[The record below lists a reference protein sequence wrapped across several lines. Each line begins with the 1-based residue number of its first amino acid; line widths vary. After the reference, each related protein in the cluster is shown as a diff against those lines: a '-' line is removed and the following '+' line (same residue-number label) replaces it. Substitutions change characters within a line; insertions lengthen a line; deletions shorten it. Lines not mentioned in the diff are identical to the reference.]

1 MIFRLHG
8 VFLVYL
14 AATLAWNLSASRR
27 GHDERSRPWEQLVLW
42 PVLAGLAFVL
52 VHDRVSPESGPWLI
66 QPWISHL
73 FPLVFMAALV
83 QNLTAML
90 RRGAQLTDIPI
101 IIFNVGLGGCL
112 LVADL
117 ALAGVPLGQTE
128 TSLLYSHSV
137 VQGLLGTRLAHLWTL
152 SWHLPLFVRRGEA
165 TSLAGAA
172 VGLLPAALAAFPALM
187 LVALHG
193 EAGKVIESFGQ
204 EPRVTTLRDDLGVGV
219 MVRADWPLEGL
230 VPPGS
235 LEVWRLP
242 ADQAP
247 SELPAQPSGQALVLE
262 LAPPPSWYHTPPTQT
277 EAEQTFLEGALRLCA
292 PLQPSLLLPFPE
304 ADGEA
309 TLYFA
314 PSTDWPG
321 LFNELAARLATVSPT
336 TRLGMRLAGT
346 GPFSRAT
353 FEALAAPP
361 SAVAVMGPHLQPG
374 GAAAGRASHAEAT
387 LRAWREWRGSVVE
400 PPEFWVL
407 GASASPLAYGENAQ
421 ERFLEGCLAR
431 AQSDP
436 DIRGFVVI
444 GWRDRGHTLG
454 LLRPDGRPRWAARRF
469 RQLLG
474 ASTAAPDR

>member
-27 GHDERSRPWEQLVLW
+27 GHDERSRPWERLVLW
-42 PVLAGLAFVL
+42 PVLVGLAIVL
-52 VHDRVSPESGPWLI
+52 LHDRVVPESGPWLI
-66 QPWISHL
+66 LPWVSHL

-83 QNLTAML
+83 QNLTAMV

-117 ALAGVPLGQTE
+117 ALAGVPLGHTE

-152 SWHLPLFVRRGEA
+152 SWHLPLFVRRGRA
-165 TSLAGAA
+165 TSLSGAA
-172 VGLLPAALAAFPALM
+172 LGLLPAALAAFPALL

-204 EPRVTTLRDDLGVGV
+204 EPRVATLRSDLDVGV
-219 MVRADWPLEGL
+219 VVRADQPLQGPW
-230 VPPGS
+230 PPGQ

-242 ADQAP
+242 ADLAP
-247 SELPAQPSGQALVLE
+247 ADVPANPSGRPLVLE
-262 LAPPPSWYHTPPTQT
+262 LAPPAGWYRSPPTQA
-277 EAEQTFLEGALRLCA
+277 EAEQTFLDGALRLSEQ
-292 PLQPSLLLPFPE
+292 LRPSLLLPFPE

-314 PSTDWPG
+314 PSTDWRA
-321 LFNELAARLATVSPT
+321 LFVDLAPRLTTVSPK

-346 GPFSRAT
+346 GPFSRAI
-353 FEALAAPP
+353 FDALAAPP
-361 SAVAVMGPHLQPG
+361 ATLSVMGPHLEPG

-387 LRAWREWRGSVVE
+387 LQAWREWRSSLAD

-431 AQSDP
+431 AVADP
-436 DIRGFVVI
+436 EIRGFVVI
-444 GWRDRGHTLG
+444 GWRDLGHTLG
-454 LLRPDGRPRWAARRF
+454 LLRPDGRPRWAAQRF

-474 ASTAAPDR
+474 DSTAAPDR

>member
-14 AATLAWNLSASRR
+14 AATMAWNLSASRR
-27 GHDERSRPWEQLVLW
+27 GHGERTRPWERLVLW
-42 PVLAGLAFVL
+42 PVLAGLTVVL
-52 VHDRVSPESGPWLI
+52 VHDRAVPESSPWLTL
-66 QPWISHL
+66 PWVSHL
-73 FPLVFMAALV
+73 FPVVFMAALV
-83 QNLTAML
+83 QNLTAMV

-101 IIFNVGLGGCL
+101 ILFNVGLGGCL

-117 ALAGVPLGQTE
+117 ALAGVPLGHTE

-172 VGLLPAALAAFPALM
+172 LGLLPAALAAFPALM

-204 EPRVTTLRDDLGVGV
+204 EPRVATLRNDLGVGI
-219 MVRADWPLEGL
+219 MVRADRPLQGQA
-230 VPPGS
+230 PPGTV
-235 LEVWRLP
+235 EAWRLP
-242 ADQAP
+242 ADQAVAD
-247 SELPAQPSGQALVLE
+247 LPPRTSDRPLVLE
-262 LAPPPSWYHTPPTQT
+262 LAPPPSWYRTPPTQA
-277 EAEQTFLEGALRLCA
+277 EAEQTFMEAALRLCERT
-292 PLQPSLLLPFPE
+292 QPSLLLPFPE

-321 LFNELAARLATVSPT
+321 LCAELAARLSTVSPK
-336 TRLGMRLAGT
+336 TRLAMRLAGT

-361 SAVAVMGPHLQPG
+361 SAVTVMGPHLEPG

-387 LRAWREWRGSVVE
+387 LQTWREWRAAVAQ

-431 AQSDP
+431 AVADP
-436 DIRGFVVI
+436 EISGFLVI
-444 GWRDRGHTLG
+444 GWRDIGHTLG
-454 LLRPDGRPRWAARRF
+454 LLRPDGRPRWAAQRF

-474 ASTAAPDR
+474 ASTVTPDR